1 MGSLIKIPQGAQEII
16 SRLTSNGY
24 KAYVVGGCVRDSIR
38 KVPPHDWDIC
48 TSATPDQVKACIQA
62 DTIDTGIR
70 HGTITVKAS
79 DGNYEVTTFRVDG
92 DYSDGRRP
100 DSVSF
105 TTDVTEDLARRD
117 FTMNAIAYND
127 IDGLIDPFEGGF
139 HILSELIHCV
149 GDPDER
155 FREDSL
161 RVMRALRFSAT
172 LGFKISHP
180 TAAAAKRNA
189 ASVRNVSAERIYSEL
204 TQIVCGKYGGDVLL
218 KYPEIFCE
226 IIPEL
231 KSCYGFDQN
240 SKFHQ
245 YTVYDHI
252 AHAVSNYTGD
262 DACIKYALLFHDIG
276 KPLCYT
282 EDQNGGHFKGHNL
295 CSYDLARNIMTRL
308 KFDSNTFDE
317 VSLLVLHHDAIID
330 PEPKVVRRWLRR
342 IGEPSFRRLIE
353 VRIADIM
360 AHANGT
366 YEERLD
372 RAYRLKAILE
382 EVISE
387 DQCFSLKNLKVSGY
401 DLIELGIPQGKAI
414 GNILDILLTRVI
426 DGELENN
433 RDILL
438 DAARGLA
445 KQE

>member
-1 MGSLIKIPQGAQEII
+1 MS
-16 SRLTSNGY
+16 
-24 KAYVVGGCVRDSIR
+24 
-38 KVPPHDWDIC
+38 
-48 TSATPDQVKACIQA
+48 
-62 DTIDTGIR
+62 
-70 HGTITVKAS
+70 
-79 DGNYEVTTFRVDG
+79 
-92 DYSDGRRP
+92 
-100 DSVSF
+100 
-105 TTDVTEDLARRD
+105 
-117 FTMNAIAYND
+117 
-127 IDGLIDPFEGGF
+127 
-139 HILSELIHCV
+139 
-149 GDPDER
+149 
-155 FREDSL
+155 
-161 RVMRALRFSAT
+161 
-172 LGFKISHP
+172 
-180 TAAAAKRNA
+180 
-189 ASVRNVSAERIYSEL
+189 
-204 TQIVCGKYGGDVLL
+204 
-218 KYPEIFCE
+218 
-226 IIPEL
+226 
-231 KSCYGFDQN
+231 
-240 SKFHQ
+240 
-245 YTVYDHI
+245 
-252 AHAVSNYTGD
+252 
-262 DACIKYALLFHDIG
+262 
-276 KPLCYT
+276 
-282 EDQNGGHFKGHNL
+282 
-295 CSYDLARNIMTRL
+295 RL